1 MAEGALASEAQPGEQ
16 RGASGEPTTKRLE
29 VKKQS
34 LDDAYA
40 APANLLEIEVAEPEN
55 HGFGR
60 QRYTDYEI
68 RMRVRSPASPQYY
81 RTEHEACERTVSAR
95 AEQCVKIPCEHTHFL
110 C

>member
-1 MAEGALASEAQPGEQ
+1 MAEGTS
-16 RGASGEPTTKRLE
+16 SGSGSDTKRLE

-40 APANLLEIEVAEPEN
+40 APANLLEIEVADPEN

-68 RMRVRSPASPQYY
+68 RMRV
-81 RTEHEACERTVSAR
+81 
-95 AEQCVKIPCEHTHFL
+95 CVE
-110 C
+110 

>member
-1 MAEGALASEAQPGEQ
+1 MAEGSAASVLPGD
-16 RGASGEPTTKRLE
+16 ATTKRLE

-60 QRYTDYEI
+60 QRFTDYEI
-68 RMRVRSPASPQYY
+68 RMRVSYGGIHTAPLVSTPQCYFSP
-81 RTEHEACERTVSAR
+81 C
-95 AEQCVKIPCEHTHFL
+95 
-110 C
+110 

>member
-1 MAEGALASEAQPGEQ
+1 MAEGSAALPGD
-16 RGASGEPTTKRLE
+16 ATTKRLE

-68 RMRVRSPASPQYY
+68 RMRVSYLIY
-81 RTEHEACERTVSAR
+81 H
-95 AEQCVKIPCEHTHFL
+95 
-110 C
+110 

>member
-1 MAEGALASEAQPGEQ
+1 MAAQEGSTGSAAA
-16 RGASGEPTTKRLE
+16 EPTTKRLE

-40 APANLLEIEVAEPEN
+40 APANLLEIEVADPEN

-68 RMRVRSPASPQYY
+68 RMRVR
-81 RTEHEACERTVSAR
+81 TEAVTGVVACS
-95 AEQCVKIPCEHTHFL
+95 Q
-110 C
+110 

>member
-1 MAEGALASEAQPGEQ
+1 MAEGA
-16 RGASGEPTTKRLE
+16 SGSNVVDTTKRLE

-40 APANLLEIEVAEPEN
+40 APANLLEIEVADPEN

-68 RMRVRSPASPQYY
+68 RMRVSFWWLWNL
-81 RTEHEACERTVSAR
+81 EV
-95 AEQCVKIPCEHTHFL
+95 
-110 C
+110 

>member
-1 MAEGALASEAQPGEQ
+1 MVLRHVFSSSQKITNKKKMAEGSTGSA
-16 RGASGEPTTKRLE
+16 EPTTKRLE

-40 APANLLEIEVAEPEN
+40 APANLLEIEVADPEN

-68 RMRVRSPASPQYY
+68 RMRVR
-81 RTEHEACERTVSAR
+81 AR
-95 AEQCVKIPCEHTHFL
+95 EG
-110 C
+110 

>member
-1 MAEGALASEAQPGEQ
+1 MADGSSSAGGANN
-16 RGASGEPTTKRLE
+16 EPTTKRLE
-29 VKKQS
+29 PKKQS

-68 RMRVRSPASPQYY
+68 RMRVSLTA
-81 RTEHEACERTVSAR
+81 TVSAEAAKVACLQSR
-95 AEQCVKIPCEHTHFL
+95 SRDELFV
-110 C
+110 

>member
-1 MAEGALASEAQPGEQ
+1 MVEKREKLKMAEGSSASS
-16 RGASGEPTTKRLE
+16 GAEPITTTKRLE

-40 APANLLEIEVAEPEN
+40 APANLLEIEVADPEN

-68 RMRVRSPASPQYY
+68 RMRVRTNTSCCCWSL
-81 RTEHEACERTVSAR
+81 VSHCYDCSECSA
-95 AEQCVKIPCEHTHFL
+95 VPIK
-110 C
+110 